1 VRELRGDEILAGY
14 KAAIEEQEEL
24 VKACQEERQTYRL
37 EWAKLEAYRCECP
50 DLSASEEHM
59 RRLAAVIETLEDI
72 ENKLI
77 YHQRL
82 AMALGRKASGIET
95 DWGQPSL
102 PSRLAARRAV

>member
-1 VRELRGDEILAGY
+1 MRELRGDEILAGY

-37 EWAKLEAYRCECP
+37 EWAKLEAYRRECP
-50 DLSASEEHM
+50 DLAVKEDHK
-59 RRLAAVIETLEDI
+59 RRLAGVIDALEDI
-72 ENKLI
+72 ENKLC

-82 AMALGRKASGIET
+82 AMALGLKASGIET
-95 DWGQPSL
+95 DWSQPSL